1 MSHDGFSVC
10 RVSVGSSN
18 FCADDAVAYL
28 HKITDAEKTFTR
40 LHKALHSS
48 KTRGRGLI
56 FVDLIR
62 ICFRS
67 RFSWAL
73 RTLTPTLAGRVAL
86 AADDALTRLLTL
98 ALPRHQN
105 PTLPDEWLHLNHI
118 HNIKL
123 ALPLARGGLGLRPS
137 QTLLHITHFSSW
149 IESGPRILKLIYNL
163 GHSLPL
169 SISNDIG
176 NDVAHLAALSV

>member
-1 MSHDGFSVC
+1 MSVTYPPKGLVLFCFCTLYQNIGSKNIFKNSYLGESLSHDGFSVC

-123 ALPLARGGLGLRPS
+123 ALPLARGGLGLRP
-137 QTLLHITHFSSW
+137 W
-149 IESGPRILKLIYNL
+149 
-163 GHSLPL
+163 
-169 SISNDIG
+169 
-176 NDVAHLAALSV
+176 